1 MARNDLI
8 VSPPGL
14 AELAASP
21 ETAAEGAG
29 QNCLDE
35 MGLEPVES
43 LPEDGA
49 FEACL
54 LHLAGYLPLPV
65 ASLRFHASIT
75 FRQSHLTSSFPRER
89 AVLRF
94 EDDVASC
101 PVPGSEA
108 VAFGGGQLAVA
119 LAFAAAS
126 DAAEGKIGVAA
137 WVAVAA
143 RVAVAAWVAAVVA
156 VASWVAAAASTAV
169 VVGLAVV
176 ASDVAAAYAVSVDHS
191 AAAAAADG

>member
-137 WVAVAA
+137 WVA
-143 RVAVAAWVAAVVA
+143 AVVA